1 MRARRILVAVLAM
14 AFLAVAS
21 QLFAE
26 EAKLDFSPGAGV
38 KEILKDQVGKRVS
51 VRLDAGEDLEGT
63 VTKVGDQLVH
73 ISKLSRKDFYDAVV
87 RIDRINAVII
97 KAR

>member
-1 MRARRILVAVLAM
+1 MATRRIVAAVLAA
-14 AFLAVAS
+14 AFLLVAS

-26 EAKLDFSPGAGV
+26 EAKLDFGAGAGV
-38 KEILKDQVGKRVS
+38 KEILKDQVGKRVT

-87 RIDRINAVII
+87 RIDRINAVIV
-97 KAR
+97 KVR